1 MNYSRAFKPGRK
13 SDMNPLPRFVV
24 ALCFSL
30 GFGLFFPSVSDC
42 LVFLSQ
48 KVSNHTASQ
57 DQTFQEGLIALKENR
72 LEKAVE
78 ALTKAEHDHPED
90 ARIRN
95 FRGIV
100 LARLGRTTE
109 ARAEYREAIHL
120 DPQIEDAYRNLGFL
134 EWTEHQLA
142 QAREALEY
150 AVMLSPDDSFAH
162 YYLGR
167 VQLDALLYAEAFHEL
182 ALSRV
187 PWPSEPDFLIQVAMG
202 YVALGKQ
209 EEARKTLQRLDSHSL
224 NDFQS
229 AHVAS
234 LYLAVQENVKAIEL
248 LRKSATPQSGD
259 APWAQFDLALAYL
272 LSGSYEKAAQ
282 QARSYLDSLRKKN
295 SKPGEL
301 ASAWSLA
308 GIAHARFGDAE
319 QAVDALRQAAKLDPN
334 DEERWLNLT
343 RELMELSRFTDA
355 ISAAQEGMASNPKCY
370 ALHLRLGAA
379 NLAAGRY
386 SVAED
391 VFRTLVVAGDPL
403 PTSYVGLAQ
412 ALLRQGRADQAAS
425 ELEAGKQKIG
435 ENFLLSY
442 FLGLSLD
449 RAGKRSEGLAAFQD
463 AVRLNPSSAE
473 AHLGIGKMELALG
486 RVNDAIVEL
495 QETLRLS
502 PGNLQAQRL
511 LTQAYRRAGDTK
523 SATGRADAFT
533 EEPTTADDLLGDF
546 LLPKWQMP
554 LEDKTVQEDP

>member
-1 MNYSRAFKPGRK
+1 MNS
-13 SDMNPLPRFVV
+13 LPRLVV
-24 ALCFSL
+24 ALCFFL
-30 GFGLFFPSVSDC
+30 GVSLFFPSVSNC
-42 LVFLSQ
+42 LVSLSQ
-48 KVSNHTASQ
+48 GISNHTAGQ
-57 DQTFQEGLIALKENR
+57 DQTFQKGLIALKENR
-72 LEKAVE
+72 LEEAVD

-109 ARAEYREAIHL
+109 ATVEYQEAIHL
-120 DPQIEDAYRNLGFL
+120 DPQMEDAYRNLGFL
-134 EWTEHQLA
+134 EWTEHQLV
-142 QAREALEY
+142 QARDALEH
-150 AVMLSPDDSFAH
+150 AVMLSPGDSFAH

-167 VQLDALLYAEAFHEL
+167 VQLDGLRYNEAFQEL
-182 ALSRV
+182 ELSHV
-187 PWPSEPDFLIQVAMG
+187 PWPSEPDFLIQVATG

-209 EEARKTLQRLDSHSL
+209 EDARKTLQRLDSHSL
-224 NDFQS
+224 DDFRS

-234 LYLAVQENVKAIEL
+234 LYLAVHENDKAIEL
-248 LRKSATPQSGD
+248 LRKSANPQSASH

-282 QARSYLDSLRKKN
+282 QARSYLDSLRTKN

-308 GIAHARFGDAE
+308 GIAHARLGDAD

-334 DEERWLNLT
+334 EEESWLNLT
-343 RELMELSRFTDA
+343 RELMELSRVADA
-355 ISAAQEGMASNPKCY
+355 ISAVQEGIASNPKSY
-370 ALHLRLGAA
+370 ALQLRLGAA

-386 SVAED
+386 TVAED

-412 ALLRQGRADQAAS
+412 VLLREGRPDQAAS

-435 ENFLLSY
+435 EYFLLSY

-463 AVRLNPSSAE
+463 AVRLNPRSAE
-473 AHLGIGKMELALG
+473 AHLGIGKTQLSLG

-502 PGNLQAQRL
+502 PGNVQARRL
-511 LTQAYRRAGDTK
+511 LSQAYRRAGDAK
-523 SATGRADAFT
+523 SATEQGDAPT
-533 EEPTTADDLLGDF
+533 ETPTAEDDLLSDF

-554 LEDKTVQEDP
+554 LEDKTVPEDR